1 MKPTSSSDLTVT
13 TEPHQKGL
21 PWEER
26 PPYREG
32 TPTPSQPLSVSS
44 SCDLGWAGPPP
55 GLPQL
60 HSVEKIMNGLL
71 LSWVFCKNLVR

>member
-26 PPYREG
+26 PLCREG

-44 SCDLGWAGPPP
+44 SVILGGLVPPS
-55 GLPQL
+55 LPQL